1 MQKVVTINLNGQAYQ
16 FDEDAYEAIHVY
28 LDRAEAKL
36 HDNPDR
42 AEILADLE
50 QAIADKCRRYLNAH
64 KTVIAAAEIRVVLE
78 EMGPVEAAS
87 DGAEQKGGGPTSGPD
102 EQPRSTTR
110 PAPRR
115 LYRIDEGAMIGGVC
129 NGIAAFF
136 GIDVTLVRVI
146 FAVLAAL
153 ELASS
158 HIGAVVIAYIVM
170 MFVVPLAATPEEQA
184 AAHGV
189 RVNAQEVIDRAR
201 RNITEF
207 NDRGWYRQRREWR
220 RQQRQW
226 TRHWRQTMR
235 FQRPGATWAPA
246 PPSGDYGTRVAAG
259 IMTSVLAVAS
269 LLLFLTFLYGLIS
282 LISTGG
288 IATWRLPE
296 NVPLWLGT
304 LALFF
309 TYYIVAWPL
318 HMARRASYYAV
329 GGSIYGWDAGGY
341 GLISAALTMLLVWL
355 AYQHVPEV
363 RNVVDRLPAIWE
375 DVQRAITQPR

>member
-1 MQKVVTINLNGQAYQ
+1 
-16 FDEDAYEAIHVY
+16 
-28 LDRAEAKL
+28 
-36 HDNPDR
+36 
-42 AEILADLE
+42 
-50 QAIADKCRRYLNAH
+50 
-64 KTVIAAAEIRVVLE
+64 
-78 EMGPVEAAS
+78 
-87 DGAEQKGGGPTSGPD
+87 
-102 EQPRSTTR
+102 
-110 PAPRR
+110 
-115 LYRIDEGAMIGGVC
+115 MIGGVC

-189 RVNAQEVIDRAR
+189 RFNAQEVIDRAK
-201 RNITEF
+201 RNVAEF
-207 NDRGWYRQRREWR
+207 NDRGRHRQRREWR

-235 FQRPGATWAPA
+235 FQRPGAMWAPA
-246 PPSGDYGTRVAAG
+246 PPSADYGTRVAAG
-259 IMTSVLAVAS
+259 IMTSVLAVAN
-269 LLLFLTFLYGLIS
+269 LLLFLAFLYGLIS

-296 NVPLWLGT
+296 SVPLWLGT
-304 LALFF
+304 LALFV

-329 GGSIYGWDAGGY
+329 GSSIYGWDAGGY
-341 GLISAALTMLLVWL
+341 GLISAALTLLLVWL
-355 AYQHVPEV
+355 AYQRVPEV
-363 RNVVDRLPAIWE
+363 RSVVDRLPAIWE
-375 DVQRAITQPR
+375 DLRRGIAQPR